1 MTLDDW
7 FNIAGALQSC
17 VPFLSLTA
25 YIPQWRTLLRSRS
38 SQNVSLTAWIIWT
51 ITSAIALLYAAAS
64 YAVTGRGLP
73 LVFSTTLLFLFC
85 EFTLLLVY
93 RFRKPLP

>member
-1 MTLDDW
+1 MTIDDW
-7 FNIAGALQSC
+7 FSIAGALQSC

-25 YIPQWRTLLRSRS
+25 YIPQWRALLRSRS
-38 SQNVSLTAWIIWT
+38 SQNVSLAAWLIWT
-51 ITSAIALLYAAAS
+51 LTSAIALLYAAAS

-85 EFTLLLVY
+85 EFTLFLVY
-93 RFRKPLP
+93 RFRTAMP

>member
-7 FNIAGALQSC
+7 FNVAGLLQSC
-17 VPFLSLTA
+17 VPVLSLTA
-25 YIPQWRTLLRSRS
+25 YVPQWRTLLRSRS
-38 SQNVSLTAWIIWT
+38 SENVSLTAWLMWT
-51 ITSAIALLYAAAS
+51 LTSAIALFYAAAS

-85 EFTLLLVY
+85 EFTLFLVY
-93 RFRKPLP
+93 RYRTPAP

>member
-7 FNIAGALQSC
+7 FRVAGWLQTC
-17 VPFLSLTA
+17 VPVLSLTA
-25 YIPQWRTLLRSRS
+25 YVPQWRALLRSRS
-38 SQNVSLTAWIIWT
+38 SQNVSLAAWIIWT
-51 ITSAIALLYAAAS
+51 LTSAIALLYAAAS

-85 EFTLLLVY
+85 EFTLYLVY
-93 RFRKPLP
+93 RFRTPAP